1 MKELL
6 ARYDGDDNRLAQ
18 DIHRV
23 GLYFRVSIVGTC
35 NLTCPFCHNEGGPN
49 RGVIPNEIFD
59 AAAQA
64 AASVGFPRIQLTGG
78 EPTLHPRLPDL
89 VRRARGVFKEVGM
102 TTNGVRLADRLASI
116 VEAGI
121 TRLHI
126 SIQRESLDSPSGE
139 WRVPAWLS
147 PTIEVAVRASVRVQI
162 NLPVAVEDAKL
173 AFAFLL
179 GPDTFPYD
187 WKVFALLPHGST
199 IATDDEVLP
208 AMVRDAQ
215 SERIRLGAP
224 GSVFIRGYLPPAG
237 VRCRTCSEI
246 SRCKEQSRSLRLGVD
261 GMLRPCLATRDW
273 DRPFRL
279 EEPVLS
285 IREAAVLAL
294 DF

>member
-1 MKELL
+1 MRELQ
-6 ARYDGDDNRLAQ
+6 ARYDGNDNRLAE
-18 DIHRV
+18 DINRV

-59 AAAQA
+59 AAARA
-64 AASVGFPRIQLTGG
+64 AAGVGFPRIQLTGG

-89 VRRARGVFKEVGM
+89 VRRARLVFDEVGM
-102 TTNGVRLADRLASI
+102 TTNGVRLADRLPSI
-116 VEAGI
+116 LEAGV

-126 SIQRESLDSPSGE
+126 SIQRESLDSPSGD

-147 PTIEVAVRASVRVQI
+147 PTIGTAVSAGVRVQI
-162 NLPVAVEDAKL
+162 NLPVAVEDADL
-173 AFAFLL
+173 ASAFLLRPEAFAF
-179 GPDTFPYD
+179 D
-187 WKVFALLPHGST
+187 WKVFALLPHGS
-199 IATDDEVLP
+199 ATSSDDEALP
-208 AMVRDAQ
+208 AMVRDVQ
-215 SERIRLGAP
+215 SERVRLGAS

-261 GMLRPCLATRDW
+261 GMLRPCLATREW

-279 EEPVLS
+279 EEPQQS